1 MSNQPLQLVATW
13 NQGICKYVDEV
24 TSQIA
29 VHDNTNKEQKGK
41 PISPNIN
48 AQKYLKS
55 EVLRKFEVTRGASI
69 VATSNNKKNYRA
81 FTGYTEI
88 RQKQSEFPII
98 ILHLK
103 FSYHDKVISST
114 RVYLIYM
121 DQQGEK

>member
-29 VHDNTNKEQKGK
+29 VPYNTNKEQKGK

-55 EVLRKFEVTRGASI
+55 EVLRKF
-69 VATSNNKKNYRA
+69 
-81 FTGYTEI
+81 
-88 RQKQSEFPII
+88 
-98 ILHLK
+98 
-103 FSYHDKVISST
+103 
-114 RVYLIYM
+114 
-121 DQQGEK
+121 